1 MTEDEKRIIRKQIIL
16 AFIKTP
22 KSLKPITRLAFAID
36 KGLEESQKIINNR
49 KE

>member
-1 MTEDEKRIIRKQIIL
+1 MTDEEKIIIRKQIIL

-22 KSLKPITRLAFAID
+22 KSFKPITRLAFAID